1 MKSKGTRGRLHRQS
15 AGDLCASCEHSVNLS
30 REIPL
35 LIYQYQLL
43 SDGSHS
49 IPYVNER
56 IIDVLEVTPEEAMCD
71 PAAIFDLV
79 HPQDRNFLVAS
90 IQESARSLT
99 PWLGEFRVVLPE
111 QQTRWIEAE
120 AALQQLENGGFLW
133 SGYARDVSERKALE
147 QELWKAQEELAQMVE
162 ERTDKLVETNVE
174 LTNLYKEVQEE
185 VLERIKLEQKL
196 KDSYELLSLL
206 AIDLVL
212 SEERE
217 RRRIAIELHDDVV
230 QYLALGK
237 LRLDMMSQDT
247 VPTPD
252 LLEALTELIV
262 SAMQQIR
269 RICNDLSPPLLYD
282 LGLAQ
287 AVESLGEH
295 LAKEHRFR
303 FILKGSLENST
314 LTDHLRTVLYQTAR
328 ELLINVVKH
337 AKASNVIVLLQS
349 TAEMVQ
355 LTVIDNG
362 VGFPPSRSKGFGLSH
377 VQQRIEFLKGTFS
390 IISLPGRKT
399 LVTVAVP
406 LATQVAN
413 SFNI

>member
-1 MKSKGTRGRLHRQS
+1 MKAKGTRGRLHRQS

-43 SDGSHS
+43 PDGSHS

-56 IIDVLEVTPEEAMCD
+56 IIDLLEVTPEEAMSD

-90 IQESARSLT
+90 IRESARSLT

-111 QQTRWIEAE
+111 QQTRWLEAE
-120 AALQQLENGGFLW
+120 AALQQLENGGVLW
-133 SGYARDVSERKALE
+133 SGYARDVTERKALE
-147 QELWKAQEELAQMVE
+147 QELWNAQEELAQ
-162 ERTDKLVETNVE
+162 LVERNDE
-174 LTNLYKEVQEE
+174 LTNLYKEVQKE

-237 LRLDMMSQDT
+237 LRLDMLSQDI
-247 VPTPD
+247 VQTPD

-287 AVESLGEH
+287 AVESFGEQ

-303 FILKGSLENST
+303 FILEGSIENST
-314 LTDHLRTVLYQTAR
+314 LPDHLRTVLYQTAR

-349 TAEMVQ
+349 TAELVQ

-362 VGFPPSRSKGFGLSH
+362 VGFPPSRIKGFGLSH
-377 VQQRIEFLKGTFS
+377 VQQRIEFLKGKFS

-406 LATQVAN
+406 LQPR
-413 SFNI
+413 

>member
-1 MKSKGTRGRLHRQS
+1 MKAKGTRGRLHRQS

-43 SDGSHS
+43 PDGSHS

-79 HPQDRNFLVAS
+79 HPQDRNILIAS
-90 IQESARSLT
+90 IRESARSLT

-111 QQTRWIEAE
+111 QQTRWLEAE
-120 AALQQLENGGFLW
+120 AALQQLENGGVLW
-133 SGYARDVSERKALE
+133 SGYARDVTERKALE
-147 QELWKAQEELAQMVE
+147 QELWNAQEELAQ
-162 ERTDKLVETNVE
+162 LVETNVE
-174 LTNLYKEVQEE
+174 LSNLYKEVQKE

-237 LRLDMMSQDT
+237 LRLDMMSQDI

-282 LGLAQ
+282 LGLSQ
-287 AVESLGEH
+287 AVESFGEH

-303 FILKGSLENST
+303 FILKGSIENST
-314 LTDHLRTVLYQTAR
+314 LPDHLRTVLYQTAR

-349 TAEMVQ
+349 TAELVQ

-362 VGFPPSRSKGFGLSH
+362 VGFPPSRIKGFGLSH

-390 IISLPGRKT
+390 VTSLPGRKT

-406 LATQVAN
+406 LQPR
-413 SFNI
+413 